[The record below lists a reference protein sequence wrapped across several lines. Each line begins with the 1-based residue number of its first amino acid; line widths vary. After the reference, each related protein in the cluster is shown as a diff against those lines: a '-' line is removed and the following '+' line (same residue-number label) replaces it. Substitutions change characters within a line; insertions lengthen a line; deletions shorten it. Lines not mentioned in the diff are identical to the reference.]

1 MRIISNF
8 LNKFL
13 NEHAKNEID
22 KRQGLLVFCNNQIKD
37 LKIKIDELEKG
48 NQRDSIYDVIDD
60 LIMEYHD
67 SPDRSIHNSKG
78 ELVKHEYSKWIYTY
92 FYAILD
98 NRDINYKYLLKKFI
112 CTYRAIIRKVLLL
125 EEEIKYKNIEIEKL
139 KCLLEISHEHN

>member
-1 MRIISNF
+1 MRIIANF

-13 NEHAKNEID
+13 DEHAKNEID
-22 KRQGLLVFCNNQIKD
+22 KRQELLVFCNNQIKD

-60 LIMEYHD
+60 LIMEYHN

-92 FYAILD
+92 FYAIID
-98 NRDINYKYLLKKFI
+98 NRGINYTYLLKKFV

-125 EEEIKYKNIEIEKL
+125 EEEIKYKNIKIEKL
-139 KCLLEISHEHN
+139 KCLLEINN

>member
-1 MRIISNF
+1 MRIIANF

-13 NEHAKNEID
+13 DEHAKNEID
-22 KRQGLLVFCNNQIKD
+22 KRQELLAWCHNQIND
-37 LKIKIDELEKG
+37 LKIKINKLEKEKE
-48 NQRDSIYDVIDD
+48 RDSIYDVLDD
-60 LIMEYHD
+60 LIMTYHD

-78 ELVKHEYSKWIYTY
+78 QLVKHEYSKWIYTY

-125 EEEIKYKNIEIEKL
+125 EKEIKYKNIEIEKI
-139 KCLLEISHEHN
+139 KCLLEINK